1 MRTVSDFRRHILRL
15 YCKQILSSVLYTIY
29 SHRKRHIPARTR
41 RTRRTT
47 QTGKAEGQEFRR
59 LTLQFLDYPP
69 FLWYDNDCKASR
81 ISSLAAPAASG
92 GILRRNPCSQ
102 LNAGRDDTYSF
113 LPATTYQKGGTYM
126 AKRYEDLTFTDDF
139 MFCKVLENNPELCR
153 ELTSLLLDR
162 PIGKIVLLQGQ
173 KEIRQT
179 SDGRGVRFDVY
190 FEDDDSQ
197 IYNIEM
203 QPALR
208 KDIPR
213 RSRYY
218 QSMIDQDHIEPGMG
232 YDSLP
237 NSYVIFI
244 SLNNLFPDIGLHR
257 YTFTNKCH
265 ENPDLELGDGT
276 TKIFICAKGKDDSIS
291 SKTKSFLKFL
301 TDQTA
306 EDDFTISL
314 KNAIENLRIS
324 KRGRKEYMTLQEKLY
339 DAKKEG
345 LAEGRKE
352 GREEG
357 REEERQN
364 TDRERRRAEAAE
376 EKVRQLEAQLA
387 ALQGK

>member
-1 MRTVSDFRRHILRL
+1 
-15 YCKQILSSVLYTIY
+15 
-29 SHRKRHIPARTR
+29 
-41 RTRRTT
+41 
-47 QTGKAEGQEFRR
+47 
-59 LTLQFLDYPP
+59 
-69 FLWYDNDCKASR
+69 
-81 ISSLAAPAASG
+81 
-92 GILRRNPCSQ
+92 
-102 LNAGRDDTYSF
+102 
-113 LPATTYQKGGTYM
+113 M
-126 AKRYEDLTFTDDF
+126 AKRYRDLTFTDDF
-139 MFCKVLENNPELCR
+139 MFCKVLEQHPELCR
-153 ELTSLLLDR
+153 ELTSLILDR
-162 PIGKIVLLQGQ
+162 PVGKIVTLQGQ
-173 KEIRQT
+173 KEIRQS

-190 FEDDDSQ
+190 FQDDDSQ
-197 IYNIEM
+197 VYNIEM
-203 QPALR
+203 QPALH
-208 KDIPR
+208 KNIPK

-218 QSMIDQDHIEPGMG
+218 QGMIDLDLMESGTE

-237 NSYVIFI
+237 NTYVIFI
-244 SLNNLFPDIGLHR
+244 LLNNLLPDIGLHR
-257 YTFTNKCH
+257 YTFTNLCH
-265 ENPDLELGDGT
+265 EKQDLELGDGAV
-276 TKIFICAKGKDDSIS
+276 KIFICAKGKDDSIS
-291 SKTKSFLKFL
+291 VKAKSFLKFL
-301 TDQTA
+301 TDQIA